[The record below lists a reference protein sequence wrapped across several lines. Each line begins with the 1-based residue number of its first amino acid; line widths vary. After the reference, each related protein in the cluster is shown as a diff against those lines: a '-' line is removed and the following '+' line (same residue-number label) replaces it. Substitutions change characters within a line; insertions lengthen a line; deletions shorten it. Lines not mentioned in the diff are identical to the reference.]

1 MIQVD
6 TYRFFNMF
14 RHVPH
19 RVHLKTATPVLVWF
33 VWPSGGSSHD
43 LRLAHVGCSDLLFLR
58 SVPFSHET
66 LLKLRYWV
74 PGPEWAG
81 PLQPA
86 FEAHFDI
93 QKKYRKRAKDETGD
107 VLLQIVVYKSW
118 FHISFRK
125 TMLISFIM
133 VSPMPLCCNQFAAFN
148 GFDGTSRIQKKPWV
162 LDLLCQFNHR
172 DFSEFP
178 FNQ

>member
-1 MIQVD
+1 LFDLFGLPEAAAMTCGLLMLGAVI
-6 TYRFFNMF
+6 FFFSDPCRSPMKLFSSSDIECLGQNG
-14 RHVPH
+14 PDLSSLKALK
-19 RVHLKTATPVLVWF
+19 HLRRILIYF
-33 VWPSGGSSHD
+33 
-43 LRLAHVGCSDLLFLR
+43 
-58 SVPFSHET
+58 
-66 LLKLRYWV
+66 
-74 PGPEWAG
+74 
-81 PLQPA
+81 
-86 FEAHFDI
+86 
-93 QKKYRKRAKDETGD
+93 KYRKRAKDETGD

-162 LDLLCQFNHR
+162 LDLLCQFR